1 MWLKLLSSESIGNL
15 TRPTFVNG
23 RWRKPEINGYKKRQ
37 LKRYFEKAGV
47 PWIYDKERPEIHETS
62 TYNRKPKGTKFNN
75 NYETRLAMIRKNL
88 SQMDDKIYK
97 HRVENLENK
106 KKSIITT
113 QLL

>member
-23 RWRKPEINGYKKRQ
+23 RWRKAEINGYKKRQ
-37 LKRYFEKAGV
+37 LKRYFVRAGV
-47 PWIYDKERPEIHETS
+47 PWIYDKEKPEIHEAS
-62 TYNRKPKGTKFNN
+62 NYNRKPKGTKFNN

-88 SQMDDKIYK
+88 SQMDDKLHK

-106 KKSIITT
+106 KKTVAET